1 MISSANLN
9 IFHVGTHHPDLPDSS
24 IVKPVEM
31 RTTMRWRDLLG
42 YFRTW
47 SSLQTYHE
55 MFPEDL
61 KAVDNR
67 FPEDLEQTT
76 GGESQE
82 DIDVRGGDIAIRFWK
97 DLRQAVKDE
106 GGSYGVDETVS
117 IEWPIALLLARK
129 L

>member
-1 MISSANLN
+1 
-9 IFHVGTHHPDLPDSS
+9 
-24 IVKPVEM
+24 
-31 RTTMRWRDLLG
+31 
-42 YFRTW
+42 
-47 SSLQTYHE
+47 

-76 GGESQE
+76 DGKSRE
-82 DIDVRGGDIAIRFWK
+82 DIDIRGGDIAVRFWK

-106 GGSYGVDETVS
+106 GGASGVDEPVS